1 MADPIRALVEWLET
15 DGDIAAASASRIFG
29 GELPADEAASMPRAA
44 IVVSA
49 SGGASLTAGTYARHD
64 TQRVDVLA
72 YGETPLEANALAR
85 MCRLRITGL
94 RRKVIAGCLIHW
106 ADVAGG
112 LSAGRDRDTVWPYAF
127 HSFQIFHAL
136 EAVP

>member
-1 MADPIRALVEWLET
+1 MADPIRALVEWLKT

-29 GELPADEAASMPRAA
+29 GELPDEEAASMPRAA

-49 SGGASLTAGTYARHD
+49 SGGASLTARTYVRHD

-72 YGETPLEANALAR
+72 YGETPFEADALAR

-112 LSAGRDRDTVWPYAF
+112 LSAGRDRDAVWPYAF
-127 HSFQIFHAL
+127 QSFQIFHAL
-136 EAVP
+136 EVVS